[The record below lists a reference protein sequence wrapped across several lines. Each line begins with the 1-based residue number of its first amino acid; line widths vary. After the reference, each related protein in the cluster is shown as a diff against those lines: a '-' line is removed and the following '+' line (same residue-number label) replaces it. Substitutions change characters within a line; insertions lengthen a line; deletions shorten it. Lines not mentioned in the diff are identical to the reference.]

1 MIISEHVVF
10 EAQFNP
16 SLPNPGRREKIK
28 LKFFIKPLEAPQIS
42 VKTKI

>member
-1 MIISEHVVF
+1 MIISEQVVF

-28 LKFFIKPLEAPQIS
+28 LKSFIKPLEAPQIS